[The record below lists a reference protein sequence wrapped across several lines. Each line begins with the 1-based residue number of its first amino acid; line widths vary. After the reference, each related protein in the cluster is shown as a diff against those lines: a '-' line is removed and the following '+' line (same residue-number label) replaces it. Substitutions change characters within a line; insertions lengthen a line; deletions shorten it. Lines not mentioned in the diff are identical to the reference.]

1 MRPPLRIRTAAL
13 VTGAALAL
21 SACGGSQF
29 GSNEKT
35 EQDDSAK
42 QQLSMMIA
50 SSTDAE
56 GDSVKEAVERWE
68 KKTGHEVTVQI
79 AQDLNQQLGQALAG
93 GEPPDVFYVTSDQFA
108 NYAEGGSL
116 HAYGDQVKA
125 DTFVEGLRASF
136 SHEGELVCVPKDS
149 STLALAVNTDLWQKA
164 GLTDADIPT
173 NWKELEDVAGKL
185 TEGDVTGLVFD
196 PTYNRIGVFMRQA
209 GGWITDS
216 GQQKM
221 TADSP
226 ENLRALKYVQGML
239 KSGSLKYSKQVDAG
253 WGGEAFGK
261 GRAAMTIEGNWLA
274 GALDN
279 DYPDLD
285 YRMVELPAGPA
296 GKGTL
301 SFSTCWGV
309 AKKSAHHEA
318 AVDLVKALTASDQ
331 QMKFAEAFGVMPSRT
346 AALAEY
352 EQAFPQSAA
361 FVAGTEYSQGP
372 VTLPR
377 FDKVLQQ
384 FDTQL
389 STLRTGDPEKMLGE
403 LQRNGEQ
410 ALADR

>member
-1 MRPPLRIRTAAL
+1 MRPPIRTAAL
-13 VTGAALAL
+13 VTGAALVL
-21 SACGGSQF
+21 SACGSQF
-29 GSNEKT
+29 GSSEKS

-42 QQLSMMIA
+42 QKLSIMVA

-56 GDSVKEAVERWE
+56 AGSIKKAVARWE
-68 KKTGHEVTVQI
+68 KSTGHEVRVQV

-116 HAYGDQVKA
+116 YAYGDQTESE
-125 DTFVEGLRASF
+125 TFVEGLRASF

-149 STLALAVNTDLWQKA
+149 STLALAVATDLWKKA
-164 GLTDADIPT
+164 GLTDADLPT
-173 NWKELEDVAGKL
+173 DWKELKEVAGKL
-185 TEGDVTGLVFD
+185 TEGKVTGLVFD
-196 PTYNRIGVFMRQA
+196 PTYNRVGAFMRQS
-209 GGWITDS
+209 GGWITD
-216 GQQKM
+216 GEQQKM
-221 TADSP
+221 TAYSP
-226 ENLRALKYVQGML
+226 ENLRALQYVKDML
-239 KSGSLKYSKQVDAG
+239 KSGSLKYSKQVDSG

-274 GALDN
+274 GALSN

-285 YRMVELPAGPA
+285 YKLVELPAGPE

-318 AVDLVKALTASDQ
+318 AVDLVEALTAPDQ

-346 AALAEY
+346 EALGDY
-352 EQAFPQSAA
+352 EKSFPDSAA
-361 FVAGTEYSQGP
+361 FVAGTEYAQGP
-372 VTLPR
+372 VTLPG

-384 FDTQL
+384 FDTEL
-389 STLRTGDPEKMLGE
+389 STLRTADPKEILAE

>member
-1 MRPPLRIRTAAL
+1 MRPPIRAAAL
-13 VTGAALAL
+13 VTCAALAL
-21 SACGGSQF
+21 TGCGPQF
-29 GSNEKT
+29 GSNEKS

-42 QQLSMMIA
+42 QELSIMVA

-56 GDSVKEAVERWE
+56 ADSIKKAVARWE
-68 KKTGHEVTVQI
+68 KSTGHQVTVQV

-116 HAYGDQVKA
+116 YTYGDQVEA
-125 DTFVEGLRASF
+125 ASFVEGLRASF

-149 STLALAVNTDLWQKA
+149 STLALAVNTDLWKKA
-164 GLTDADIPT
+164 GLTDEDIPT
-173 NWKELEDVAGKL
+173 DWKELEDVAGKL

-196 PTYNRIGVFMRQA
+196 PTYNRIGAFMRQS
-209 GGWITDS
+209 GGWITDA
-216 GQQKM
+216 GQAKM

-226 ENLRALKYVQGML
+226 ENLRALKYVKDML
-239 KSGSLKYSKQVDAG
+239 RSGSLKYSKQVDSG

-274 GALDN
+274 GALRN
-279 DYPDLD
+279 DYPHLD
-285 YRMVELPAGPA
+285 YRMVELPEGPE

-309 AKKSAHHEA
+309 ATKSAHHEA
-318 AVDLVKALTASDQ
+318 AVDLVEAMTAPDQ
-331 QMKFAEAFGVMPSRT
+331 QVKFAEAFGVMPSRGD
-346 AALAEY
+346 ALTEY
-352 EQAFPQSAA
+352 EKEFPEAAA
-361 FVAGTEYSQGP
+361 FVAGTEYAQGP

-377 FDKVLQQ
+377 FDKVLKQ
-384 FDTQL
+384 FDTEL
-389 STLRTGDPEKMLGE
+389 AGLRDGDPAKMLAE

-410 ALADR
+410 ALTDR